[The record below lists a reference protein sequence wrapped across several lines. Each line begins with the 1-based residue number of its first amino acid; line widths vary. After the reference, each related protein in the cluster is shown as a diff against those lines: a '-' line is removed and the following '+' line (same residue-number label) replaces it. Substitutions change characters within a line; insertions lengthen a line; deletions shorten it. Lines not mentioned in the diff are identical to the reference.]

1 MAIQTTSFTEDEIK
15 NRTLPD
21 CYIYIS
27 HLDGIAPQYWRL
39 PQYPDDVTDQMES
52 TFSPQNALGR
62 TAPVYT
68 FSNAGPRQI
77 SFNLEFHRDMID
89 AVNVGYSNVTLND
102 SEDYS
107 DKLISALQAIALPKY
122 NLNNKAIE
130 PPLVAVRLGRQ
141 IFIKGVV
148 TSGISVTY
156 KKPILSNEKYA
167 VVGIGFTVAEVD
179 PYDASTVYTNGS
191 FRGLVSSM
199 RHGMGLEDSAGP
211 GGGRATTAAIGGRS
225 GLNSLTMNSLL

>member
-1 MAIQTTSFTEDEIK
+1 LTALTSFTENEIK
-15 NRTLPD
+15 NRVLPD

-39 PQYPDDVTDQMES
+39 PQYPDEVTDAMPS
-52 TFSPQNALGR
+52 NFSDQNALGR
-62 TAPVYT
+62 SAPVYT
-68 FSNAGPRQI
+68 FSSSGPRQVQ
-77 SFNLEFHRDMID
+77 FNLEFHRDMID
-89 AVNVGYSNVTLND
+89 EANVGYSNVKLND

-122 NLNNKAIE
+122 NLTNKAIE
-130 PPLVAVRLGRQ
+130 PPLVAIRLGRQ
-141 IFIKGVV
+141 VFIKGVV
-148 TSGISVTY
+148 TSGITVTY

-167 VVGIGFTVAEVD
+167 VVGLGFTVSEVD

-199 RHGMGLEDSAGP
+199 RKGMGMEDA
-211 GGGRATTAAIGGRS
+211 
-225 GLNSLTMNSLL
+225 

>member
-1 MAIQTTSFTEDEIK
+1 LATPITSFTEEEVK

-39 PQYPDDVTDQMES
+39 PQYPDEVSDQMQS
-52 TFSPQNALGR
+52 TFSDQNALGR
-62 TAPVYT
+62 SAPIYT
-68 FSNAGPRQI
+68 FSSAGQRTVQF
-77 SFNLEFHRDMID
+77 SFEFHRDMID
-89 AVNVGYSNVTLND
+89 EANVGYSNVQLKD
-102 SEDYS
+102 GEDHS

-122 NLNNKAIE
+122 NLTNKSIE

-148 TSGISVTY
+148 NSGITVTY
-156 KKPILSNEKYA
+156 KKPILTNEKYA
-167 VVGIGFTVAEVD
+167 IVGVSFTVSEVD

-191 FRGLVSSM
+191 FRGLVSTM
-199 RHGMGLEDSAGP
+199 RSGMGMED
-211 GGGRATTAAIGGRS
+211 
-225 GLNSLTMNSLL
+225 